1 MAREQL
7 LIDDAALERNLQ
19 AFLRTPAGSEVRD
32 SFDMPLW
39 LCVFAGMMLFC
50 AGMCLLPTIVW
61 TLAGA
66 QMLWA
71 LLRLEFLKPAWENGS
86 RKPELLRPLIG
97 YGIIIGP
104 SGKYALVVGTFRPNR
119 EYSPTQIEEL
129 AEFLAGVY
137 SGRNEDPQH
146 AALAELLRDDIH
158 QANRRRRV
166 PEPYAEGL
174 ELYLFDVEIDP
185 HKVILTDAGTPL
197 FLFAAEPGEKGEIA
211 QVPASVG
218 AGAIHLVPA

>member
-1 MAREQL
+1 MSRKHI
-7 LIDDAALERNLQ
+7 LIDDDVLHRNLQ
-19 AFLRTPAGSEVRD
+19 AFLRTPAGSKVRD

-39 LCVFAGMMLFC
+39 LCLFAGMMLFC
-50 AGMCLLPTIVW
+50 AGMCMLPTIVW
-61 TLAGA
+61 TLAGV
-66 QMLWA
+66 QMLGA
-71 LLRLEFLKPAWENGS
+71 LLRFEFLKPAWENGS
-86 RKPELLRPLIG
+86 RKPELLRPLVG

-104 SGKYALVVGTFRPNR
+104 SGKYGLVLGTFRPSR
-119 EYSPTQIEEL
+119 EYSPAQLEEL
-129 AEFLAGVY
+129 AQFLGGVY
-137 SGRNEDPQH
+137 SGRNEDPRL
-146 AALAELLRDDIH
+146 AELAELLRDDSY

-185 HKVILTDAGTPL
+185 HKAILTDEGTPL

-211 QVPASVG
+211 QVPAAVG